1 MNKKCKNEYKHYI
14 INTNNF
20 SNEINTIE
28 IIIEIYKEN

>member
-1 MNKKCKNEYKHYI
+1 MNKKSKNEYNHYI

-28 IIIEIYKEN
+28 IITI